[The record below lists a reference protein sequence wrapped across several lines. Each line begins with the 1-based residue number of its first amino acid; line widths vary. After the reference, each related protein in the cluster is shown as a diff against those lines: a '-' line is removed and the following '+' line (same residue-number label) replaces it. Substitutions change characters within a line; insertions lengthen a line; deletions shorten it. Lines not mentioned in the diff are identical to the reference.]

1 MQDFDFQKIESADIN
16 WIKGLTQMLRIFIL
30 LTLIFFLFMF
40 VRELRRYFTRDQKEQ
55 ELRETFIEGE
65 LVDIEL
71 EIAEEK
77 ARQDDVR
84 SELDELDS
92 EKNNNKEEQ
101 SNDKNSR

>member
-1 MQDFDFQKIESADIN
+1 
-16 WIKGLTQMLRIFIL
+16 
-30 LTLIFFLFMF
+30 MF
-40 VRELRRYFTRDQKEQ
+40 VRELRRYFTRDKKEQ

-92 EKNNNKEEQ
+92 EKNNNNEEQ
-101 SNDKNSR
+101 SNDKNPR